1 MEWLLRVMLVV
12 LGVLVATV
20 ARVTVV
26 EARSSYLNRMEMAP
40 RGCKWQRVLDEMAA
54 GSGDEDGTGAG
65 GPATVTTVLSCKLK
79 TIGGTDTLMRNL
91 TAGQIERINA
101 LKLECSDI
109 LFFESSLEANQ
120 HSGAF
125 LGSLKRLRDLKIEY
139 CKIKYV
145 PSMVLSTLRD
155 LRSLSLRTHNTDWS
169 AMNLEFHPESFRG
182 LTELKRLDLADNNI
196 WALPTDV
203 FCPLFSLRHLNLTRN
218 RLTDISQLGFSDWGN
233 GPTAPGKA
241 CNTGLEVLD
250 LSHND
255 LLSLPDNGLSSLRSL
270 SVLMLQDNL
279 LTALADRSFVGLG
292 SLRVLNMSSN
302 KLVALP
308 PETFQSPREL
318 RQIYLQNNS
327 LSVLAPGLLE
337 GLDRL
342 EILDLSRNELT
353 SEWINRDTFAG
364 LKRLVVLEIS
374 HNALTK
380 IDRHVF
386 RELYSLQILNL
397 EANRIESIADNAFS
411 DLKNLV
417 ALTLSHN
424 RLKRI
429 EQHHFSELYVLN
441 QLYIESNLIESMH
454 GRALENLT
462 NLNDLN
468 LNDNRLTEIPE
479 GLGKLRFLKSL
490 DLGKNHIT
498 TVNNASFEGLEQLL
512 GLRLVE
518 NRITNISRD
527 AFVTLSSLHVLNLAS
542 NQIRHIDQSAFSG
555 NPTIRAIRLDNNELE
570 DISGVFTSLPALVF
584 LNVSDNQIRLFDYS
598 HFPVSLEWLDMHQ
611 NNISELGN
619 YYDLNNLQIKM
630 LDVSFNRLTEVDAKS
645 VPDSIETLF
654 LNNNLLESVAAGTFL
669 SKRNLEKVVLY
680 GNYIRKL
687 EIGALALTRVA
698 EDREVPLF
706 YLGDNPIHC
715 DCTMEWLQGINKL
728 AHLRQHPR
736 VMDLDT
742 VMCTMEHDRG
752 ASIRPLMELNA
763 QDFLCR
769 YETHCFAT
777 CHCCDFDACDCKM
790 TCPDRCSCYHDHTW
804 KTNIVDCG
812 AADYTEVPEHIPM
825 DASTIYLD
833 GNELQQLGSHQ
844 FIGKK
849 KLEVLYLNGSNI
861 RNVHNRTFSGIPSLR
876 VLHLESNYIPELRGY
891 EFDQLT
897 NLNELYLDRNA
908 IGFVGG
914 QTFQNLRFLEVVN
927 LSGNRISEFRPWV
940 AFASARETG
949 SLRRVS
955 LEGNQWR
962 CDCESLGRL
971 QRWIREVTGEY
982 DLNRMACADSR
993 IVADALASCSENRLD
1008 FGGVLGGGGGGV
1020 DLSGDGEEAP
1030 PSVHR
1035 TVLMGHGL
1043 IGGGYV
1049 PLLAA
1054 VVVAIIGT
1062 ALIVALACVFRQDVR
1077 LWAHAR
1083 YGVRLVKDPI
1093 IVASKED
1100 TDRLYDSYVVYS
1112 VHDNEFVGRL
1122 LGAELQL
1129 YGYSVCLHH
1138 RDVHPGAFLAD
1149 SLQSA
1154 ADAARKVILVVSMNF
1169 LQNEWSQPQ
1178 FRVALQS
1185 VIENVR
1191 PAHRR
1196 HKIVIV
1202 LTAPIELV
1210 SLDPI
1215 MNLLI
1220 RTCTVACWGE
1230 RKFWD
1235 KLRYALPDVSKD
1247 RTPKKLGDI
1256 TRSPNLRYTPAPTSL
1271 DQWCKLGGAGGAVLV
1286 GNGGGDGMIVGGAP
1300 IGGPPGGPVAV
1311 PQSTPS
1317 QSTCNTEDES
1327 SSASSQH
1334 YEAPVSQHYNG
1345 SRSSAS
1351 LGHVYSTIPET
1362 PQMGR
1367 NGRAY
1372 FV

>member
-1 MEWLLRVMLVV
+1 MQLQQIVTVLLLLGLV
-12 LGVLVATV
+12 TV
-20 ARVTVV
+20 AV
-26 EARSSYLNRMEMAP
+26 ARSNLMSRMDVAP
-40 RGCKWQRVLDEMAA
+40 RGCKWQRVLGE
-54 GSGDEDGTGAG
+54 TGEEEA
-65 GPATVTTVLSCKLK
+65 PATVTTVLSCKLK
-79 TIGGTDTLMRNL
+79 TIGATDTLMRNL
-91 TAGQIERINA
+91 SSYQIERINS
-101 LKLECSDI
+101 LRLECSDI

-125 LGSLKRLRDLKIEY
+125 LGSLRRLRDLKIEY

-145 PSMVLSTLRD
+145 PSMVLATLRD

-218 RLTDISQLGFSDWGN
+218 RLTDVSQLGFSDWGN

-255 LLSLPDNGLSSLRSL
+255 LLALPDNGLSSLRSL

-292 SLRVLNMSSN
+292 SLKVLNMSSN

-308 PETFQSPREL
+308 PETFQSTREL

-327 LSVLAPGLLE
+327 LSVLAPGMLE

-342 EILDLSRNELT
+342 EILDLSHNELT
-353 SEWINRDTFAG
+353 SEWVKRNTFAG
-364 LKRLVVLEIS
+364 MKRLVVLEIA

-397 EANRIESIADNAFS
+397 EANQIESIADNAFS

-441 QLYIESNLIESMH
+441 QLYVESNLIESMH

-490 DLGKNHIT
+490 DLGKNRISA
-498 TVNNASFEGLEQLL
+498 VSNASFEGLEQLL

-542 NQIRHIDQSAFSG
+542 NQIRHIDQSAFSS

-611 NNISELGN
+611 NNITELGN

-630 LDVSFNRLTEVDAKS
+630 LDVSFNRLTSVDAKCI
-645 VPDSIETLF
+645 PDSIETLF
-654 LNNNLLESVAAGTFL
+654 LNNNALEEVAAGTFL
-669 SKRNLEKVVLY
+669 SKRSLEKVVLY
-680 GNYIRKL
+680 GNYLRKL

-698 EDREVPLF
+698 DDREVPAF

-742 VMCTMEHDRG
+742 VLCTMEHERG
-752 ASIRPLMELNA
+752 ASIRPLMDLRPH
-763 QDFLCR
+763 DFLCR

-777 CHCCDFDACDCKM
+777 CHCCEFDACDCKM

-804 KTNIVDCG
+804 KANIVDCG
-812 AADYTEVPEHIPM
+812 SADYTEVPEHIPM

-833 GNELQQLGSHQ
+833 GNELRQLASHQ

-861 RNVHNRTFSGIPSLR
+861 RDVHNRTFNGIPSLR
-876 VLHLESNYIPELRGY
+876 VLHLENNYINELRGF

-897 NLNELYLDRNA
+897 NLNELYLDHNA
-908 IGFVGG
+908 IAYVGER
-914 QTFQNLRFLEVVN
+914 TFESLRFLEVVS
-927 LSGNRISEFRPWV
+927 LSDNRISEFRPWQ
-940 AFASARETG
+940 AFAAAGETG
-949 SLRRVS
+949 SLARVA
-955 LEGNQWR
+955 LDGNRWR
-962 CDCESLGRL
+962 CDCESLRRM
-971 QRWIREVTGEY
+971 QRWIRTVSGNFE
-982 DLNRMACADSR
+982 LQRMICADSR
-993 IVADALASCSENRLD
+993 VVADAIASCDSRQ
-1008 FGGVLGGGGGGV
+1008 GGGV
-1020 DLSGDGEEAP
+1020 FGAGAEVGEVDGDGP
-1030 PSVHR
+1030 PAVHR
-1035 TVLMGHGL
+1035 TVLLGHGL

-1054 VVVAIIGT
+1054 ILVAIIGT

-1093 IVASKED
+1093 IVGGRKEPD
-1100 TDRLYDSYVVYS
+1100 SDRLYDCYLVHS
-1112 VHDNEFVGRL
+1112 VHDSDFVGRL

-1129 YGYSVCLHH
+1129 HGYSVCQHH

-1154 ADAARKVILVVSMNF
+1154 ADSARKLLLVVSMNF
-1169 LQNEWSQPQ
+1169 LQTEWSQPQ

-1185 VIENVR
+1185 VIESIR

-1196 HKIVIV
+1196 HKIVLV
-1202 LTAPIELV
+1202 LTAPVEIV
-1210 SLDPI
+1210 AMDPI
-1215 MNLLI
+1215 MHLLI

-1235 KLRYALPDVSKD
+1235 KLRYALPDVPKD
-1247 RTPKKLGDI
+1247 RVPAKLGDI
-1256 TRSPNLRYTPAPTSL
+1256 TRSPANLRYTPAPTSL
-1271 DQWCKLGGAGGAVLV
+1271 EQWCKISPGETGP
-1286 GNGGGDGMIVGGAP
+1286 NGGQIV
-1300 IGGPPGGPVAV
+1300 PPGGPVPVAGI

-1327 SSASSQH
+1327 SSSASSQH
-1334 YEAPVSQHYNG
+1334 YEAPMSQHYNM

>member
-1 MEWLLRVMLVV
+1 MEFVKLTLAVLLL
-12 LGVLVATV
+12 LAF
-20 ARVTVV
+20 VTVTTM
-26 EARSSYLNRMEMAP
+26 ARSSSLTSRSDSAP
-40 RGCKWQRVLDEMAA
+40 RGCKWQRILDDTGE
-54 GSGDEDGTGAG
+54 DE
-65 GPATVTTVLSCKLK
+65 ATVTTVLSCKLK

-91 TAGQIERINA
+91 TSYQIDRINA
-101 LKLECSDI
+101 LRLECSDI

-125 LGSLKRLRDLKIEY
+125 LGSLRRLRDLKIEY

-145 PSMVLSTLRD
+145 PSMVLATLRD

-196 WALPTDV
+196 WSLPTDV

-218 RLTDISQLGFSDWGN
+218 RLTDVSQLGFSDWGS

-255 LLSLPDNGLSSLRSL
+255 LLALPDNGLSSLRSL

-292 SLRVLNMSSN
+292 SLKVLNMSSN

-308 PETFQSPREL
+308 PETFQSTREL

-327 LSVLAPGLLE
+327 LSVLAPGMLE

-342 EILDLSRNELT
+342 EILDLSHNELT
-353 SEWINRDTFAG
+353 SEWVKRNTFAG
-364 LKRLVVLEIS
+364 LKRLVVLEIA

-380 IDRHVF
+380 LDRHVF

-397 EANRIESIADNAFS
+397 EANAIESIADSAFA

-429 EQHHFSELYVLN
+429 EQHHFAELYVLN
-441 QLYIESNLIESMH
+441 QLYVESNAIESLH

-468 LNDNRLTEIPE
+468 LNDNRLEEIPA

-490 DLGKNHIT
+490 DLGKNRISS
-498 TVNNASFEGLEQLL
+498 VSNASFEGLEQLL

-542 NQIRHIDQSAFSG
+542 NRIRHIDQSAFSS
-555 NPTIRAIRLDNNELE
+555 NPTIRAIRLDANELE

-584 LNVSDNQIRLFDYS
+584 LNVSDNAIRLFDYS

-611 NNISELGN
+611 NNVTELGN
-619 YYDLNNLQIKM
+619 YFDLSNLQIKM
-630 LDVSFNRLTEVDAKS
+630 LDVSFNRLTAVDARS
-645 VPDSIETLF
+645 IPDSIETLF
-654 LNNNLLESVAAGTFL
+654 LNNNALEEVAAGTFL
-669 SKRNLEKVVLY
+669 AKRSLEKVVLY
-680 GNYIRKL
+680 GNYLRKL
-687 EIGALALTRVA
+687 EIGALALTRVPD
-698 EDREVPLF
+698 DRDVPAF

-742 VMCTMEHDRG
+742 VLCTMEHDRG
-752 ASIRPLMELNA
+752 ASIRPLVDLRPH
-763 QDFLCR
+763 DFLCR

-777 CHCCDFDACDCKM
+777 CHCCEFDACDCKM

-804 KTNIVDCG
+804 KANVVDCG
-812 AADYTEVPEHIPM
+812 GADYTEVPEHIPM

-833 GNELQQLGSHQ
+833 GNELRQLASHQ

-861 RNVHNRTFSGIPSLR
+861 RDVHNRTFNGIPSLR
-876 VLHLESNYIPELRGY
+876 VLHLEGNYIGELRGF

-897 NLNELYLDRNA
+897 NLNELYLDHNA
-908 IGFVGG
+908 IAYVGER
-914 QTFQNLRFLEVVN
+914 TFANLRFLEAVD
-927 LSGNRISEFRPWV
+927 LSDNRISEFRPWQ
-940 AFASARETG
+940 AFAAASETG
-949 SLRRVS
+949 SLARVA
-955 LEGNQWR
+955 LDGNRWR
-962 CDCESLGRL
+962 CDCESLRRL
-971 QRWIREVTGEY
+971 QRWIRTVKGTFE
-982 DLNRMACADSR
+982 LQRMICSDSR
-993 IVADALASCSENRLD
+993 VVGDAIASCESA
-1008 FGGVLGGGGGGV
+1008 GGASVGGTG
-1020 DLSGDGEEAP
+1020 DLAIGDGGDGEGP
-1030 PSVHR
+1030 PAVHR
-1035 TVLMGHGL
+1035 TVLLGHGGL

-1054 VVVAIIGT
+1054 VLVAIIGT

-1093 IVASKED
+1093 IVGRKETD
-1100 TDRLYDSYVVYS
+1100 TDDRLYDCYLVHS
-1112 VHDNEFVGRL
+1112 VHDSDFVGRL

-1129 YGYSVCLHH
+1129 HGYSVCLHH

-1149 SLQSA
+1149 SLQGA
-1154 ADAARKVILVVSMNF
+1154 ADAARKLLLVVSMNF
-1169 LQNEWSQPQ
+1169 LQTEWSQPQ

-1185 VIENVR
+1185 VIESIR
-1191 PAHRR
+1191 PGHRR
-1196 HKIVIV
+1196 HKIVLV
-1202 LTAPIELV
+1202 LTAPVEIV
-1210 SLDPI
+1210 AMDPI
-1215 MNLLI
+1215 MHLLI

-1235 KLRYALPDVSKD
+1235 KLRYALPDVPKD
-1247 RTPKKLGDI
+1247 RAPAKLGDI
-1256 TRSPNLRYTPAPTSL
+1256 TRSPANLRYTPAPTSL
-1271 DQWCKLGGAGGAVLV
+1271 EQWCKISPGVA
-1286 GNGGGDGMIVGGAP
+1286 VGGAIDASGVP
-1300 IGGPPGGPVAV
+1300 VMAGVPPTAPPVPV
-1311 PQSTPS
+1311 SIPPQSTPS

-1327 SSASSQH
+1327 SSSASSQH
-1334 YEAPVSQHYNG
+1334 YEAPMSQHSHYNM

>member
-1 MEWLLRVMLVV
+1 MEFLKIV
-12 LGVLVATV
+12 LVLVALATVTV
-20 ARVTVV
+20 AR
-26 EARSSYLNRMEMAP
+26 SSLMNRMDVAP
-40 RGCKWQRVLDEMAA
+40 RGCKWQRVLDEMGEEEA
-54 GSGDEDGTGAG
+54 
-65 GPATVTTVLSCKLK
+65 PATVTTVLSCKLK

-91 TAGQIERINA
+91 SSYQIERINS
-101 LKLECSDI
+101 LRLECSDI

-125 LGSLKRLRDLKIEY
+125 LGSLRRLRDLKIEY

-145 PSMVLSTLRD
+145 PSMVLATLRD

-196 WALPTDV
+196 WSLPTDV

-218 RLTDISQLGFSDWGN
+218 RLTDVSQLGFSDWGN

-255 LLSLPDNGLSSLRSL
+255 LLALPDNGLSSLRSL

-292 SLRVLNMSSN
+292 SLKVLNMSSN

-308 PETFQSPREL
+308 PETFQSTREL

-327 LSVLAPGLLE
+327 LSVLAPGMLE

-342 EILDLSRNELT
+342 EILDLSYNELT
-353 SEWINRDTFAG
+353 SEWVKRNTFAG
-364 LKRLVVLEIS
+364 MKRLVVLEIA

-397 EANRIESIADNAFS
+397 EANQIESIADNAFS

-441 QLYIESNLIESMH
+441 QLYIESNMIESMH

-490 DLGKNHIT
+490 DLGKNRISS
-498 TVNNASFEGLEQLL
+498 VSNASFEGLEQLL

-542 NQIRHIDQSAFSG
+542 NQIRHIDQSAFSS
-555 NPTIRAIRLDNNELE
+555 NPTIRAIRLDNNDLE

-611 NNISELGN
+611 NNITELGN

-630 LDVSFNRLTEVDAKS
+630 LDVSFNRLTSVDAKCI
-645 VPDSIETLF
+645 PDSIETLF
-654 LNNNLLESVAAGTFL
+654 LNNNALEEVAAGTFL
-669 SKRNLEKVVLY
+669 SKRSLEKVVLY
-680 GNYIRKL
+680 GNYLRKL

-698 EDREVPLF
+698 DDREVPAF

-742 VMCTMEHDRG
+742 VLCTMEHERG
-752 ASIRPLMELNA
+752 ASIRPLMDLRPH
-763 QDFLCR
+763 DFLCR

-777 CHCCDFDACDCKM
+777 CHCCEFDACDCKM

-804 KTNIVDCG
+804 KANIVDCG
-812 AADYTEVPEHIPM
+812 SADYTEVPEHIPM

-833 GNELQQLGSHQ
+833 GNELRQLASHQ

-861 RNVHNRTFSGIPSLR
+861 RDVHNRTFNGIPSLR
-876 VLHLESNYIPELRGY
+876 VLHLENNYINELRGF

-897 NLNELYLDRNA
+897 NLNELYLDHNTIA
-908 IGFVGG
+908 YVGER
-914 QTFQNLRFLEVVN
+914 TFESLRFLEVIN
-927 LSGNRISEFRPWV
+927 LSDNRISEFRPWQ
-940 AFASARETG
+940 AFAAASETG
-949 SLRRVS
+949 SLARVS
-955 LEGNQWR
+955 LDGNRWR
-962 CDCESLGRL
+962 CDCESLRRL
-971 QRWIREVTGEY
+971 QRWVRGVSGNF
-982 DLNRMACADSR
+982 DLQRMICADGR
-993 IVADALASCSENRLD
+993 VVADAIASCDSRQPGT
-1008 FGGVLGGGGGGV
+1008 FGGDLGAGEV
-1020 DLSGDGEEAP
+1020 DGEGGP
-1030 PSVHR
+1030 PAVHR
-1035 TVLMGHGL
+1035 TVLLGHGL

-1054 VVVAIIGT
+1054 ILVAIIGT

-1093 IVASKED
+1093 IVGAGRKE
-1100 TDRLYDSYVVYS
+1100 TDSDWLYDCYLVHS
-1112 VHDNEFVGRL
+1112 VHDSDFVGRL

-1129 YGYSVCLHH
+1129 HGYSVCLHH

-1149 SLQSA
+1149 SLQGA
-1154 ADAARKVILVVSMNF
+1154 ADAARKLLLVVSMNF
-1169 LQNEWSQPQ
+1169 LQTEWSQPQ

-1185 VIENVR
+1185 VIESIR

-1196 HKIVIV
+1196 HKIVLV
-1202 LTAPIELV
+1202 LTAPVEIV
-1210 SLDPI
+1210 AMDPI
-1215 MNLLI
+1215 MHLLI

-1235 KLRYALPDVSKD
+1235 KLRYALPDVPKD
-1247 RTPKKLGDI
+1247 RVPTKLGDI
-1256 TRSPNLRYTPAPTSL
+1256 TRSPANLRYTPAPTSL
-1271 DQWCKLGGAGGAVLV
+1271 EQWCKIAPGSEGGAGVV
-1286 GNGGGDGMIVGGAP
+1286 
-1300 IGGPPGGPVAV
+1300 PPGGPVPVPVAI

-1327 SSASSQH
+1327 SSSASSQH
-1334 YEAPVSQHYNG
+1334 YEAPMSQHYNM

>member
-1 MEWLLRVMLVV
+1 MDSFKIVLLLTAVV
-12 LGVLVATV
+12 A
-20 ARVTVV
+20 VTA
-26 EARSSYLNRMEMAP
+26 ARSTLMSRMDIAP
-40 RGCKWQRVLDEMAA
+40 KGCKWQRVIDENAE
-54 GSGDEDGTGAG
+54 DEN
-65 GPATVTTVLSCKLK
+65 TVTTVLSCKLK

-91 TAGQIERINA
+91 SSYQIERINS

-196 WALPTDV
+196 WSLPTDV
-203 FCPLFSLRHLNLTRN
+203 FCPLFSLRQLNLTKN
-218 RLTDISQLGFSDWGN
+218 RLTDLSQLGFSDWGN

-255 LLSLPDNGLSSLRSL
+255 ILALPDNGLSSLRSL
-270 SVLMLQDNL
+270 NVLLLQDNL
-279 LTALADRSFVGLG
+279 LTSLADRAFVGLG
-292 SLRVLNMSSN
+292 SLKVVNMSSN

-308 PETFQSPREL
+308 PELFQSPREL

-342 EILDLSRNELT
+342 EILDLSHNELT

-374 HNALTK
+374 YNSLSK

-386 RELYSLQILNL
+386 RELYSLQVLNL
-397 EANRIESIADNAFS
+397 ENNLIETIADNAFS

-424 RLKRI
+424 KLKRI
-429 EQHHFSELYVLN
+429 DQHHFSELYVLN

-454 GRALENLT
+454 SRALENLT

-490 DLGKNHIT
+490 DLGKNRIV

-518 NRITNISRD
+518 NRITNVSRD

-542 NQIRHIDQSAFSG
+542 NQIRHIDQSAFSS

-584 LNVSDNQIRLFDYS
+584 LNVSDNQIRNFDYS
-598 HFPVSLEWLDMHQ
+598 HLPSSLEWLDMHQ
-611 NNISELGN
+611 NNITELGN

-630 LDVSFNRLTEVDAKS
+630 LDVSFNRLATVDNKNI
-645 VPDSIETLF
+645 PDSIETLF
-654 LNNNLLESVAAGTFL
+654 LNNNVLEEVAAGTFL
-669 SKRNLEKVVLY
+669 NKKNLEKVVLY
-680 GNYIRKL
+680 GNYIKKL
-687 EIGALALTRVA
+687 EIGALALTRVG
-698 EDREVPLF
+698 DDKDMPQF
-706 YLGDNPIHC
+706 YIGDNPIHC

-728 AHLRQHPR
+728 SHLRQHPR

-742 VMCTMEHDRG
+742 VMCTMEHERG
-752 ASIRPLMELNA
+752 ASLRPLMDLNSH
-763 QDFLCR
+763 DFLCQ

-812 AADYTEVPEHIPM
+812 NADYTEVPEHIPM
-825 DASTIYLD
+825 DATTIYLD
-833 GNELQQLGSHQ
+833 GNDLKQLGSHQ

-849 KLEVLYLNGSNI
+849 KLEVLYLNNSNI
-861 RNVHNRTFSGIPSLR
+861 ANVHNRTFNGIPSLR
-876 VLHLESNYIPELRGY
+876 VLHMENNYIEELRGF

-897 NLNELYLDRNA
+897 NLNELYLDHNA
-908 IGFVGG
+908 IGFVGEK
-914 QTFQNLRFLEVVN
+914 TFENLKFLEVIN
-927 LSGNRISEFRPWV
+927 LSDNKISEFSPWQ
-940 AFASARETG
+940 ALSAASETG
-949 SLRRVS
+949 SLNKVS
-955 LEGNQWR
+955 LEGNRWR
-962 CDCESLGRL
+962 CDCESLHKL
-971 QRWIREVTGEY
+971 QRWIRDVGG
-982 DLNRMACADSR
+982 DFDINRMICADNRVVGDVIS
-993 IVADALASCSENRLD
+993 SCESQLE
-1008 FGGVLGGGGGGV
+1008 FV
-1020 DLSGDGEEAP
+1020 DNEVAP
-1030 PSVHR
+1030 PAVHR
-1035 TVLMGHGL
+1035 TILMGHGGL

-1054 VVVAIIGT
+1054 IVVAVIGT

-1077 LWAHAR
+1077 LWAHAK

-1093 IVASKED
+1093 VIASAKD
-1100 TDRLYDSYVVYS
+1100 QDQDKLYDSYVVYS
-1112 VHDNEFVGRL
+1112 IHDNEFVGRL
-1122 LGAELQL
+1122 LGAELQH

-1138 RDVHPGAFLAD
+1138 RDVHSNTFLSD

-1154 ADAARKVILVVSMNF
+1154 ADASKKMILVVSMNF

-1185 VIENVR
+1185 VIENIR
-1191 PAHRR
+1191 PAYRR

-1202 LTAPIELV
+1202 LTAPVELV
-1210 SLDPI
+1210 AMDPI

-1235 KLRYALPDVSKD
+1235 KLRYALPDVNKD

-1256 TRSPNLRYTPAPTSL
+1256 TRSPNLRYTPAPTAL
-1271 DQWCKLGGAGGAVLV
+1271 DQWCK
-1286 GNGGGDGMIVGGAP
+1286 ISH
-1300 IGGPPGGPVAV
+1300 PGVAMPVAV

-1334 YEAPVSQHYNG
+1334 YEAPMSQSHYNM

>member
-1 MEWLLRVMLVV
+1 MEFLKIVV
-12 LGVLVATV
+12 LLVALATVTV
-20 ARVTVV
+20 AR
-26 EARSSYLNRMEMAP
+26 SSLMNRMDVAP
-40 RGCKWQRVLDEMAA
+40 RGCKWQRVLDEMGEEEA
-54 GSGDEDGTGAG
+54 
-65 GPATVTTVLSCKLK
+65 PATVTTVLSCKLK

-91 TAGQIERINA
+91 SSYQIERINS
-101 LKLECSDI
+101 LRLECSDI

-125 LGSLKRLRDLKIEY
+125 LGSLRRLRDLKIEY

-145 PSMVLSTLRD
+145 PSMVLATLRD

-196 WALPTDV
+196 WSLPTDV

-218 RLTDISQLGFSDWGN
+218 RLTDVSQLGFSDWGN

-255 LLSLPDNGLSSLRSL
+255 LLALPDNGLSSLRSL

-292 SLRVLNMSSN
+292 SLKVLNMSSN

-308 PETFQSPREL
+308 PETFQSTREL

-327 LSVLAPGLLE
+327 LSVLAPGMLE

-342 EILDLSRNELT
+342 EILDLSYNELT
-353 SEWINRDTFAG
+353 SEWVKRNTFAG
-364 LKRLVVLEIS
+364 MKRLVVLEIA

-397 EANRIESIADNAFS
+397 EANQIESIADNAFS

-441 QLYIESNLIESMH
+441 QLYIESNMIESMH

-490 DLGKNHIT
+490 DLGKNRIT
-498 TVNNASFEGLEQLL
+498 SVSNASFEGLEQLL

-542 NQIRHIDQSAFSG
+542 NQIRHIDQSAFSS
-555 NPTIRAIRLDNNELE
+555 NPTIRAIRLDNNDLE

-611 NNISELGN
+611 NNITELGN

-630 LDVSFNRLTEVDAKS
+630 LDVSFNRLTSVDAKCI
-645 VPDSIETLF
+645 PDSIETLF
-654 LNNNLLESVAAGTFL
+654 LNNNALEEVAAGTFL
-669 SKRNLEKVVLY
+669 SKRSLEKVVLY
-680 GNYIRKL
+680 GNYLRKL

-698 EDREVPLF
+698 DDREVPAF

-742 VMCTMEHDRG
+742 VLCTMEHERG
-752 ASIRPLMELNA
+752 ASIRPLMDLRPH
-763 QDFLCR
+763 DFLCR

-777 CHCCDFDACDCKM
+777 CHCCEFDACDCKM

-804 KTNIVDCG
+804 KANIVDCG
-812 AADYTEVPEHIPM
+812 SADYTEVPEHIPM

-833 GNELQQLGSHQ
+833 GNELRQLASHQ

-861 RNVHNRTFSGIPSLR
+861 RDVHNRTFNGIPSLR
-876 VLHLESNYIPELRGY
+876 VLHLENNYINELRGF

-897 NLNELYLDRNA
+897 NLNELYLDHNA
-908 IGFVGG
+908 IAFVGER
-914 QTFQNLRFLEVVN
+914 TFESLRFLEVIN
-927 LSGNRISEFRPWV
+927 LSDNRISEFRPWQ
-940 AFASARETG
+940 AFAAASETG
-949 SLRRVS
+949 SLARVS
-955 LEGNQWR
+955 LDGNRWR
-962 CDCESLGRL
+962 CDCESLRRL
-971 QRWIREVTGEY
+971 QRWVRGVSGNF
-982 DLNRMACADSR
+982 DLQRMVCSDGR
-993 IVADALASCSENRLD
+993 VVADAIASCDSRQPGT
-1008 FGGVLGGGGGGV
+1008 FGGDLGAGEV
-1020 DLSGDGEEAP
+1020 DGDGGP
-1030 PSVHR
+1030 PAVHR
-1035 TVLMGHGL
+1035 TVLLGHGL

-1054 VVVAIIGT
+1054 ILVAIIGT

-1093 IVASKED
+1093 IVGAGRKETD
-1100 TDRLYDSYVVYS
+1100 SDRLYDCYLVHS
-1112 VHDNEFVGRL
+1112 VHDSDFVGRL

-1129 YGYSVCLHH
+1129 HGYSVCLHH

-1149 SLQSA
+1149 SLQGA
-1154 ADAARKVILVVSMNF
+1154 ADAARKLLLVVSMNF
-1169 LQNEWSQPQ
+1169 LQTEWSQPQ

-1185 VIENVR
+1185 VIESIR

-1196 HKIVIV
+1196 HKIVLV
-1202 LTAPIELV
+1202 LTAPVEIV
-1210 SLDPI
+1210 AMDPI
-1215 MNLLI
+1215 MHLLI

-1235 KLRYALPDVSKD
+1235 KLRYALPDVPKD
-1247 RTPKKLGDI
+1247 RVPTKLGDI
-1256 TRSPNLRYTPAPTSL
+1256 TRSPANLRYTPAPTSL
-1271 DQWCKLGGAGGAVLV
+1271 EQWCKISPSEGGTGVV
-1286 GNGGGDGMIVGGAP
+1286 
-1300 IGGPPGGPVAV
+1300 PPGGPVPVPVAI

-1327 SSASSQH
+1327 SSSASSQH
-1334 YEAPVSQHYNG
+1334 YEAPMSQHYNM

>member
-1 MEWLLRVMLVV
+1 MQLQQIVTVFLLLGLVTV
-12 LGVLVATV
+12 TV
-20 ARVTVV
+20 AR
-26 EARSSYLNRMEMAP
+26 SNLMSRMDVAP
-40 RGCKWQRVLDEMAA
+40 RGCKWQRVLDE
-54 GSGDEDGTGAG
+54 TGEEET
-65 GPATVTTVLSCKLK
+65 PATVTTVLSCKLK
-79 TIGGTDTLMRNL
+79 TIGATDTLMRNL
-91 TAGQIERINA
+91 SSYQIDRINS
-101 LKLECSDI
+101 LRLECSDI

-125 LGSLKRLRDLKIEY
+125 LGSLRRLRDLKIEY

-145 PSMVLSTLRD
+145 PSMVLATLRD

-218 RLTDISQLGFSDWGN
+218 RLTDVSQLGFSDWGN

-255 LLSLPDNGLSSLRSL
+255 LLALPDNGLSSLRSL

-292 SLRVLNMSSN
+292 SLKVLNMSSN

-308 PETFQSPREL
+308 PETFQSTREL

-327 LSVLAPGLLE
+327 LSVLAPGMLE

-342 EILDLSRNELT
+342 EILDLSHNELT
-353 SEWINRDTFAG
+353 SEWVKRNTFAG
-364 LKRLVVLEIS
+364 MKRLVVLEIA

-397 EANRIESIADNAFS
+397 EANQIESIADNAFS

-441 QLYIESNLIESMH
+441 QLYVESNLIESMH

-490 DLGKNHIT
+490 DLGKNRISA
-498 TVNNASFEGLEQLL
+498 VSNASFEGLEQLL

-542 NQIRHIDQSAFSG
+542 NQIRHIDQSAFSS

-611 NNISELGN
+611 NNITELGN

-630 LDVSFNRLTEVDAKS
+630 LDVSFNRLTSVDAKCI
-645 VPDSIETLF
+645 PDSIETLF
-654 LNNNLLESVAAGTFL
+654 LNNNALEEVAAGTFL
-669 SKRNLEKVVLY
+669 SKRSLEKVVLY
-680 GNYIRKL
+680 GNYLRKL

-698 EDREVPLF
+698 DDREVPAF

-742 VMCTMEHDRG
+742 VLCTMEHERG
-752 ASIRPLMELNA
+752 ASIRPLMDLRPH
-763 QDFLCR
+763 DFLCR

-777 CHCCDFDACDCKM
+777 CHCCEFDACDCKM

-804 KTNIVDCG
+804 KANIVDCG
-812 AADYTEVPEHIPM
+812 SADYTEVPEHIPM

-833 GNELQQLGSHQ
+833 GNELRQLASHQ

-861 RNVHNRTFSGIPSLR
+861 RDVHNRTFNGIPSLR
-876 VLHLESNYIPELRGY
+876 VLHLENNYINELRGF

-897 NLNELYLDRNA
+897 NLNELYLDHNA
-908 IGFVGG
+908 IAYVGER
-914 QTFQNLRFLEVVN
+914 TFESLRFLEVVS
-927 LSGNRISEFRPWV
+927 LSDNRISEFRPWQ
-940 AFASARETG
+940 AFAAAGETG
-949 SLRRVS
+949 SLARVA
-955 LEGNQWR
+955 LDGNRWR
-962 CDCESLGRL
+962 CDCESLRRM
-971 QRWIREVTGEY
+971 QRWIRTVSGNFE
-982 DLNRMACADSR
+982 LQRMICADSR
-993 IVADALASCSENRLD
+993 VVADAIASCDSRQ
-1008 FGGVLGGGGGGV
+1008 GGGV
-1020 DLSGDGEEAP
+1020 FGAGAEAGEVDGDGP
-1030 PSVHR
+1030 PAVHR
-1035 TVLMGHGL
+1035 TVLLGHGL

-1054 VVVAIIGT
+1054 ILVAIIGT

-1093 IVASKED
+1093 IVGGRKEPD
-1100 TDRLYDSYVVYS
+1100 SDRLYDCYLVHS
-1112 VHDNEFVGRL
+1112 VHDSDFVGRL

-1129 YGYSVCLHH
+1129 HGYSVCQHH

-1154 ADAARKVILVVSMNF
+1154 ADSARKLLLVVSMNF
-1169 LQNEWSQPQ
+1169 LQTEWSQPQ

-1185 VIENVR
+1185 VIESIR

-1196 HKIVIV
+1196 HKIVLV
-1202 LTAPIELV
+1202 LTAPVEIV
-1210 SLDPI
+1210 AMDPI
-1215 MNLLI
+1215 MHLLI

-1235 KLRYALPDVSKD
+1235 KLRYALPDVPKD
-1247 RTPKKLGDI
+1247 RVPAKLGDI
-1256 TRSPNLRYTPAPTSL
+1256 TRSPANLRYTPAPTSL
-1271 DQWCKLGGAGGAVLV
+1271 EQWCKISPGETGP
-1286 GNGGGDGMIVGGAP
+1286 NGGQIV
-1300 IGGPPGGPVAV
+1300 PPGGPVPVAGI

-1327 SSASSQH
+1327 SSSASSQH
-1334 YEAPVSQHYNG
+1334 YEAPMSQHYNM

>member
-1 MEWLLRVMLVV
+1 MEFLKIVLL
-12 LGVLVATV
+12 LVALATVTV
-20 ARVTVV
+20 AR
-26 EARSSYLNRMEMAP
+26 SSVMNRMDAAP
-40 RGCKWQRVLDEMAA
+40 RGCKWQRVLDE
-54 GSGDEDGTGAG
+54 TGEEEA
-65 GPATVTTVLSCKLK
+65 PATVTTVLSCKLK

-91 TAGQIERINA
+91 SSYQIERINS
-101 LKLECSDI
+101 LRLECSDI

-125 LGSLKRLRDLKIEY
+125 LGSLRRLRDLKIEY

-145 PSMVLSTLRD
+145 PSMVLATLRD

-196 WALPTDV
+196 WSLPTDV

-218 RLTDISQLGFSDWGN
+218 RLTDVSQLGFSDWGN

-255 LLSLPDNGLSSLRSL
+255 LLALPDNGLSSLRSL

-292 SLRVLNMSSN
+292 SLKVLNMSSN

-308 PETFQSPREL
+308 PETFQSTREL

-327 LSVLAPGLLE
+327 LSVLAPGMLE

-342 EILDLSRNELT
+342 EILDLSYNELT
-353 SEWINRDTFAG
+353 SEWVKRNTFAG
-364 LKRLVVLEIS
+364 MKRLVVLEIA

-397 EANRIESIADNAFS
+397 EANQIESIADNAFS

-441 QLYIESNLIESMH
+441 QLYIESNMIESMH

-490 DLGKNHIT
+490 DLGKNRISS
-498 TVNNASFEGLEQLL
+498 VSNASFEGLEQLL

-542 NQIRHIDQSAFSG
+542 NQIRHIDQSAFSS
-555 NPTIRAIRLDNNELE
+555 NPTIRAIRLDNNDLE

-611 NNISELGN
+611 NNITELGN

-630 LDVSFNRLTEVDAKS
+630 LDVSFNRLTAVDAKCI
-645 VPDSIETLF
+645 PDSIETLF
-654 LNNNLLESVAAGTFL
+654 LNNNALEEVAAGTFL
-669 SKRNLEKVVLY
+669 SKRALEKVVLY
-680 GNYIRKL
+680 GNYLRKL

-698 EDREVPLF
+698 DDREVPAF

-742 VMCTMEHDRG
+742 VLCTMEHERG
-752 ASIRPLMELNA
+752 ASIRPLMDLRPH
-763 QDFLCR
+763 DFLCR

-777 CHCCDFDACDCKM
+777 CHCCEFDACDCKM

-804 KTNIVDCG
+804 KANIVDCG
-812 AADYTEVPEHIPM
+812 SADYTEVPEHIPM

-833 GNELQQLGSHQ
+833 GNELRQLASHQ

-861 RNVHNRTFSGIPSLR
+861 RDVHNRTFNGIPSLR
-876 VLHLESNYIPELRGY
+876 VLHLENNYINELRGF

-897 NLNELYLDRNA
+897 NLNELYLDHNTIA
-908 IGFVGG
+908 FVGER
-914 QTFQNLRFLEVVN
+914 TFESLRFLEVIN
-927 LSGNRISEFRPWV
+927 LSDNRISEFRPWQ
-940 AFASARETG
+940 AFAAASETG
-949 SLRRVS
+949 SLARVS
-955 LEGNQWR
+955 LDGNRWR
-962 CDCESLGRL
+962 CDCESLRRL
-971 QRWIREVTGEY
+971 QRWVRGVSGDF
-982 DLNRMACADSR
+982 DLQRMICADGR
-993 IVADALASCSENRLD
+993 VVADAVASCDSRQPGT
-1008 FGGVLGGGGGGV
+1008 FGGDVGGAGEV
-1020 DLSGDGEEAP
+1020 DGDGP
-1030 PSVHR
+1030 PAVHR
-1035 TVLMGHGL
+1035 TVLLGHGL

-1054 VVVAIIGT
+1054 ILVAIIGT

-1093 IVASKED
+1093 IVGAGRKETD
-1100 TDRLYDSYVVYS
+1100 SDRLYDCYLVHS
-1112 VHDNEFVGRL
+1112 VHDSDFVGRL

-1129 YGYSVCLHH
+1129 HGYSVCLHH

-1149 SLQSA
+1149 SLQGA
-1154 ADAARKVILVVSMNF
+1154 ADAARKLLLVVSMNF
-1169 LQNEWSQPQ
+1169 LQTEWSQPQ

-1185 VIENVR
+1185 VIESIR

-1196 HKIVIV
+1196 HKIVLV
-1202 LTAPIELV
+1202 LTAPVEIV
-1210 SLDPI
+1210 AMDPI
-1215 MNLLI
+1215 MHLLI

-1235 KLRYALPDVSKD
+1235 KLRYALPDVPKD
-1247 RTPKKLGDI
+1247 RVPTKLGDI
-1256 TRSPNLRYTPAPTSL
+1256 TRSPANLRYTPAPTSL
-1271 DQWCKLGGAGGAVLV
+1271 EQWCKISPSEGGTGVV
-1286 GNGGGDGMIVGGAP
+1286 V
-1300 IGGPPGGPVAV
+1300 PPGGPVPVPVAI

-1327 SSASSQH
+1327 SSSASSQH
-1334 YEAPVSQHYNG
+1334 YEAPMSQHYNM

>member
-1 MEWLLRVMLVV
+1 MKQFLKLVV
-12 LGVLVATV
+12 LLVALVTVTV
-20 ARVTVV
+20 AR
-26 EARSSYLNRMEMAP
+26 SNLMNRMDVAP
-40 RGCKWQRVLDEMAA
+40 RGCKWQRVLDET
-54 GSGDEDGTGAG
+54 GEEDAQ
-65 GPATVTTVLSCKLK
+65 ATVTTVLSCKLK

-91 TAGQIERINA
+91 SSYQIERINS
-101 LKLECSDI
+101 LRLECSDI

-125 LGSLKRLRDLKIEY
+125 LGSLRRLRDLKIEY

-145 PSMVLSTLRD
+145 PSMVLATLRD

-196 WALPTDV
+196 WSLPTDV

-218 RLTDISQLGFSDWGN
+218 RLTDVSQLGFSDWGN

-255 LLSLPDNGLSSLRSL
+255 LLALPDNGLSSLRSL

-292 SLRVLNMSSN
+292 SLKVLNMSSN

-308 PETFQSPREL
+308 PETFQSTREL

-327 LSVLAPGLLE
+327 LSVLAPGMLE

-342 EILDLSRNELT
+342 EILDLSYNELT
-353 SEWINRDTFAG
+353 SEWVKRNTFAG
-364 LKRLVVLEIS
+364 MKRLVVLEIA

-397 EANRIESIADNAFS
+397 EANQIESIADNAFS

-441 QLYIESNLIESMH
+441 QLYIESNMIESMH

-490 DLGKNHIT
+490 DLGKNRISA
-498 TVNNASFEGLEQLL
+498 VSNASFEGLEQLL

-542 NQIRHIDQSAFSG
+542 NQIRHIDQSAFSS
-555 NPTIRAIRLDNNELE
+555 NPTIRAIRLDNNDLE

-611 NNISELGN
+611 NNITELGN

-630 LDVSFNRLTEVDAKS
+630 LDVSFNRLTSVDAKCI
-645 VPDSIETLF
+645 PDSIETLF
-654 LNNNLLESVAAGTFL
+654 LNNNALEEVAAGTFL
-669 SKRNLEKVVLY
+669 SKRSLEKVVLY
-680 GNYIRKL
+680 GNYLRKL

-698 EDREVPLF
+698 DDREVPAF

-742 VMCTMEHDRG
+742 VLCTMEHERG
-752 ASIRPLMELNA
+752 ASIRPLMDLRPH
-763 QDFLCR
+763 DFLCR

-777 CHCCDFDACDCKM
+777 CHCCEFDACDCKM

-804 KTNIVDCG
+804 KANIVDCG
-812 AADYTEVPEHIPM
+812 SADYTEVPEHIPM

-833 GNELQQLGSHQ
+833 GNELRQLASHQ

-861 RNVHNRTFSGIPSLR
+861 RDVHNRTFNGIPSLR
-876 VLHLESNYIPELRGY
+876 VLHLENNYINELRGF

-897 NLNELYLDRNA
+897 NLNELYLDHNA
-908 IGFVGG
+908 IGFVGER
-914 QTFQNLRFLEVVN
+914 TFESLRFLEVIN
-927 LSGNRISEFRPWV
+927 LNDNRISEFRPWQ
-940 AFASARETG
+940 AFAAASETG
-949 SLRRVS
+949 SLARVS
-955 LEGNQWR
+955 LDGNRWR
-962 CDCESLGRL
+962 CDCESLRRL
-971 QRWIREVTGEY
+971 QRWIRGVSGNF
-982 DLNRMACADSR
+982 DLQRMVCADSR
-993 IVADALASCSENRLD
+993 VVADAIASCDSRQPGT
-1008 FGGVLGGGGGGV
+1008 FGGDLGAGEV
-1020 DLSGDGEEAP
+1020 DGEGP
-1030 PSVHR
+1030 PAVHR
-1035 TVLMGHGL
+1035 TVLLGHGL

-1054 VVVAIIGT
+1054 ILVAIIGT

-1093 IVASKED
+1093 IVGAGRKEAES
-1100 TDRLYDSYVVYS
+1100 DRLYDCYMVHS
-1112 VHDNEFVGRL
+1112 VHDSDFVGRL

-1129 YGYSVCLHH
+1129 HGYSVCLHH

-1149 SLQSA
+1149 SLQGA
-1154 ADAARKVILVVSMNF
+1154 ADAARKLLLVVSMNF
-1169 LQNEWSQPQ
+1169 LQTEWSQPQ

-1185 VIENVR
+1185 VIESIR

-1196 HKIVIV
+1196 HKIVLV
-1202 LTAPIELV
+1202 LTAPVEIV
-1210 SLDPI
+1210 AMDPI
-1215 MNLLI
+1215 MHLLI

-1235 KLRYALPDVSKD
+1235 KLRYALPDVPKD
-1247 RTPKKLGDI
+1247 RVPTKLGDI
-1256 TRSPNLRYTPAPTSL
+1256 TRSPANLRYTPAPTSL
-1271 DQWCKLGGAGGAVLV
+1271 EQWCKISPGEG
-1286 GNGGGDGMIVGGAP
+1286 GNGGGGG
-1300 IGGPPGGPVAV
+1300 GVVVPPGGPVPVPVAI

-1327 SSASSQH
+1327 SSSASSQH
-1334 YEAPVSQHYNG
+1334 YEAPMSQHYNM

>member
-1 MEWLLRVMLVV
+1 
-12 LGVLVATV
+12 
-20 ARVTVV
+20 
-26 EARSSYLNRMEMAP
+26 
-40 RGCKWQRVLDEMAA
+40 
-54 GSGDEDGTGAG
+54 
-65 GPATVTTVLSCKLK
+65 
-79 TIGGTDTLMRNL
+79 
-91 TAGQIERINA
+91 
-101 LKLECSDI
+101 
-109 LFFESSLEANQ
+109 
-120 HSGAF
+120 
-125 LGSLKRLRDLKIEY
+125 KIEY

-155 LRSLSLRTHNTDWS
+155 LQSLSLRTHNTDWS
-169 AMNLEFHPESFRG
+169 AMNMEFHPESFRG

-196 WALPTDV
+196 WSLPTDV
-203 FCPLFSLRHLNLTRN
+203 FCPLFTLRYLNLTRN
-218 RLTDISQLGFSDWGN
+218 RLTDVSQLGFSDWGN

-241 CNTGLEVLD
+241 CNTVLEVLD

-292 SLRVLNMSSN
+292 SLKVLNMSSN

-308 PETFQSPREL
+308 PETFQSTREL
-318 RQIYLQNNS
+318 REIYLQNNS

-337 GLDRL
+337 GLDWL
-342 EILDLSRNELT
+342 EILDLSHNELT

-397 EANRIESIADNAFS
+397 GSNRIESIADNAFS

-441 QLYIESNLIESMH
+441 QLYVASNVIESIH

-468 LNDNRLTEIPE
+468 LNDNRLKEIPE

-490 DLGKNHIT
+490 DVGKNHIS

-542 NQIRHIDQSAFSG
+542 NQIRHIDQSAFSS
-555 NPTIRAIRLDNNELE
+555 NPTLRAIRLDANELE

-584 LNVSDNQIRLFDYS
+584 LNVSDNQIRIFDYS
-598 HFPVSLEWLDMHQ
+598 HFPTSLEWLDMHQ

-630 LDVSFNRLTEVDAKS
+630 LDVSFNRLTAVDAKS
-645 VPDSIETLF
+645 IPDSIETLF
-654 LNNNLLESVAAGTFL
+654 LNNNMLETVAAGTFL

-687 EIGALALTRVA
+687 EIGALALTRVGD
-698 EDREVPLF
+698 DREVPLF
-706 YLGDNPIHC
+706 YLSDNPIHC

-742 VMCTMEHDRG
+742 VMCTMEHERG
-752 ASIRPLMELNA
+752 ASIRPLMDLNA
-763 QDFLCR
+763 NDFLCR

-790 TCPDRCSCYHDHTW
+790 TCPERCSCYHDHTW

-861 RNVHNRTFSGIPSLR
+861 RNVHNRTFSGVPSLR
-876 VLHLESNYIPELRGY
+876 VLHLEGNFLPELRGY

-897 NLNELYLDRNA
+897 NLNELYLDGNA
-908 IGFVGG
+908 IGFVGER
-914 QTFQNLRFLEVVN
+914 TFESLRFLEVVD
-927 LSGNRISEFRPWV
+927 LSGNRISEFRPWQ
-940 AFASARETG
+940 AFAAARETG
-949 SLRRVS
+949 SLTRVS
-955 LEGNQWR
+955 LGGARWR
-962 CDCESLGRL
+962 CDCESLRRL
-971 QRWIREVTGEY
+971 QRWIREVTGDF
-982 DLNRMACADSR
+982 DLSRMVCTDSR
-993 IVADALASCSENRLD
+993 VVADALGSCENRLD
-1008 FGGVLGGGGGGV
+1008 YEVAGGVGV
-1020 DLSGDGEEAP
+1020 GVGVGDEDGAP
-1030 PSVHR
+1030 PTVHR

-1100 TDRLYDSYVVYS
+1100 TDKLYDSYVVYS

-1191 PAHRR
+1191 PAYRR

-1202 LTAPIELV
+1202 LTAPVEIV
-1210 SLDPI
+1210 ALDPI

-1271 DQWCKLGGAGGAVLV
+1271 DQWCKIQSPSLGGCQGDAAAMMP
-1286 GNGGGDGMIVGGAP
+1286 GGG
-1300 IGGPPGGPVAV
+1300 GGPGHIIAPAPPGSVAI

-1334 YEAPVSQHYNG
+1334 YEAPMSQHYNM

>member
-1 MEWLLRVMLVV
+1 MESMKNVLLLLLV
-12 LGVLVATV
+12 GVFCCSTI
-20 ARVTVV
+20 VV
-26 EARSSYLNRMEMAP
+26 GRSTSLIRGMEGIAP
-40 RGCKWQRVLDEMAA
+40 RGCKWQRVLDET
-54 GSGDEDGTGAG
+54 GDDET
-65 GPATVTTVLSCKLK
+65 PATVTTVLSCKLK

-91 TAGQIERINA
+91 SSHQIDQISS

-109 LFFESSLEANQ
+109 LFFESSLEGSH

-125 LGSLKRLRDLKIEY
+125 LGSLRRLRDLKIEY

-145 PSMVLSTLRD
+145 PSMVLATLRD

-196 WALPTDV
+196 WSLPTDV

-255 LLSLPDNGLSSLRSL
+255 LLALPDNGLSSLRSL
-270 SVLMLQDNL
+270 NVLMLQDNL
-279 LTALADRSFVGLG
+279 LTSLADRSFVGLG
-292 SLRVLNMSSN
+292 SLKVLNMSSN

-342 EILDLSRNELT
+342 EILDLSHNELT

-397 EANRIESIADNAFS
+397 EANAIESIADNAFS

-441 QLYIESNLIESMH
+441 QLYIESNAIESIH

-490 DLGKNHIT
+490 DLGKNRISA
-498 TVNNASFEGLEQLL
+498 VNNASFEGLEQLL

-542 NQIRHIDQSAFSG
+542 NQIRHIDQSAFSS

-584 LNVSDNQIRLFDYS
+584 LNVSDNQIRVFDYS
-598 HFPVSLEWLDMHQ
+598 HFPTSLEWLDMHQ

-630 LDVSFNRLTEVDAKS
+630 LDVSFNRLTSVDSKCI
-645 VPDSIETLF
+645 PDGIETLF
-654 LNNNLLESVAAGTFL
+654 LNNNVLETVAAGTFL
-669 SKRNLEKVVLY
+669 NKRDLVKVVLY

-687 EIGALALTRVA
+687 EIGALALTRVDNA
-698 EDREVPLF
+698 REVPQF

-742 VMCTMEHDRG
+742 VMCTMEHERG
-752 ASIRPLMELNA
+752 ASIRPLMDLRSH
-763 QDFLCR
+763 DFLCR

-812 AADYTEVPEHIPM
+812 TADYTEVPEHIPM

-833 GNELQQLGSHQ
+833 GNELRQLASHQ

-861 RNVHNRTFSGIPSLR
+861 RDVHNRTFNGIPSLR
-876 VLHLESNYIPELRGY
+876 VLHLEGNFISELRGF

-897 NLNELYLDRNA
+897 NLNELYLDHNA
-908 IGFVGG
+908 IGFVGER
-914 QTFQNLRFLEVVN
+914 TFENLKFLEVIN
-927 LSGNRISEFRPWV
+927 LSDNRISEFRPWQ
-940 AFASARETG
+940 AFASASETG
-949 SLRRVS
+949 SLSRVS
-955 LEGNQWR
+955 LEGNRWR
-962 CDCESLGRL
+962 CDCDSLHRL
-971 QRWIREVTGEY
+971 QRWIRSVSGTF
-982 DLNRMACADSR
+982 DLQRMICADSR
-993 IVADALASCSENRLD
+993 VVADAIGSCENRLD
-1008 FGGVLGGGGGGV
+1008 FVGDAGSNGV
-1020 DLSGDGEEAP
+1020 GDGGAGDGDSP

-1035 TVLMGHGL
+1035 TVLLGHGL

-1093 IVASKED
+1093 IVAGRKEED
-1100 TDRLYDSYVVYS
+1100 GDKLYDCYMVYS

-1129 YGYSVCLHH
+1129 HGYSVCLHH

-1154 ADAARKVILVVSMNF
+1154 ADAARKVLLVVSMNF

-1202 LTAPIELV
+1202 LTAPVEIV
-1210 SLDPI
+1210 SMDPI

-1235 KLRYALPDVSKD
+1235 KLRYALPDIPKD
-1247 RTPKKLGDI
+1247 RTPTKLGDI
-1256 TRSPNLRYTPAPTSL
+1256 TRSPANLRYTPAPTSL
-1271 DQWCKLGGAGGAVLV
+1271 DQWCKISPPSGLGDGIGGGPVGAGGPPCVA
-1286 GNGGGDGMIVGGAP
+1286 GGQHPGGGMAL
-1300 IGGPPGGPVAV
+1300 

-1334 YEAPVSQHYNG
+1334 YEAPMSQHYNM